1 MDKSPWDSTAI
12 LIFFCHS
19 GFPHKT
25 MRRILFEIFLQFSLP
40 PAPPTLYRV
49 ETRKKNSGYTRP
61 TLFWGEGRFW
71 TGVNRKTPQK
81 RKSVPRLFSMIV
93 GTRIFNWTKI
103 RPFLCERRTR
113 LATSFGTFLCR
124 PCTTTTWNFRMQRL
138 MADVNTRRIIF
149 PSLSFNLVAVPTNST
164 SGKFAH
170 IWHFEQ
176 AGTKFDKKPC
186 IYKAVQIQLD

>member
-124 PCTTTTWNFRMQRL
+124 PCTTTT
-138 MADVNTRRIIF
+138 
-149 PSLSFNLVAVPTNST
+149 
-164 SGKFAH
+164 
-170 IWHFEQ
+170 
-176 AGTKFDKKPC
+176 
-186 IYKAVQIQLD
+186 